1 MIENIVRNNGFDYVD
16 LYLPSGTLWSI
27 MNIGASKPSDP
38 GLYFQWGDTQG
49 YTADQIGYKNGKK
62 AFIWTDCK
70 FGIDRNN
77 LRFSKYATPG
87 ETLKL
92 EDDIAHIHMGGS
104 WHIPSLK
111 QFQELID
118 NTTSEWTSLGGMKGI
133 IFISKKN
140 ASKSIFIPAAGFVSL
155 DIISGIGCVCSIWAS
170 TLNMNNSDYGQC
182 AYFGPY
188 NIQGSSFTLRCNG
201 YSVRG
206 VIG

>member
-1 MIENIVRNNGFDYVD
+1 MIEDIVGNNGFDYID
-16 LYLPSGTLWSI
+16 LDLPSGTLWSTC
-27 MNIGASKPSDP
+27 NVGASKPNEP
-38 GLYFQWGDTQG
+38 GLYFQWGDIQG
-49 YTADQIGYKNGKK
+49 WAANQMGTDYGQKEFSLNDYKWNPSGDGKTYT
-62 AFIWTDCK
+62 
-70 FGIDRNN
+70 
-77 LRFSKYATPG
+77 KYTNPG
-87 ETLKL
+87 AKL
-92 EDDIAHIHMGGS
+92 EPKDDAAHVSMYGS
-104 WHIPSLK
+104 WHIPSLE
-111 QFQELID
+111 QIDELVN
-118 NTTSEWTSLGGMKGI
+118 NTINEWITLDDMNGMK
-133 IFISKKN
+133 FTSKKN